1 MDELLRQATL
11 LKRRNKN
18 LKILLWVGGA
28 FSTGFSDMVKNH
40 ANRKLF
46 IQSVKLALET
56 YRLDGLDLDWEFP
69 NGFTK
74 ERMHFSQ
81 LLHEIRREYQREHRT
96 YLLTIAVAAPQSI
109 VDTSYDVQEINSYT
123 DFVNIMTYDY
133 HFYTKTTPFTGFN
146 APLYKRHDEGGIFA
160 GLNINFTVNYWHSQ
174 GLDKNKIVIG
184 LPTYGHSFT
193 LVNPFNAGLMS
204 PSSGFGSV
212 GANGFTTYTD
222 ICWVTKN
229 NIYVTS
235 VYDVETCS
243 PYLYSGTEWISYE
256 DERSLECKTN
266 YIKENGFGGA
276 MIFSLNTD
284 DYSSVCDEKY
294 NSQQEK
300 FPLVRKINS
309 ILFKT

>member
-1 MDELLRQATL
+1 MYPKHIDANLCTHINIGFVTVENNVIQIDDKLDELLRQATL
-11 LKRRNKN
+11 LKGRNKN

-133 HFYTKTTPFTGFN
+133 HFYTKTTPFTGLN

-160 GLNINFTVNYWHSQ
+160 GLNINFTAYYWHSQ

-193 LVNPFNAGLMS
+193 LVNPFNAKLMS
-204 PSSGFGSV
+204 PASSFGSV
-212 GANGFTTYTD
+212 GTD
-222 ICWVTKN
+222 GELHN
-229 NIYVTS
+229 NS
-235 VYDVETCS
+235 
-243 PYLYSGTEWISYE
+243 IS
-256 DERSLECKTN
+256 ERIL
-266 YIKENGFGGA
+266 
-276 MIFSLNTD
+276 
-284 DYSSVCDEKY
+284 KY
-294 NSQQEK
+294 NYFQDSQHMLT
-300 FPLVRKINS
+300 FVG
-309 ILFKT
+309 